1 MERTGE
7 NYNGFFPFFVL
18 SDMKKRL
25 IIALSSLL
33 AITAVILVSCGEYG
47 APKMSISFDKIV
59 HAGGELWGVDSE
71 GTFRSFFGSNSL
83 EGLENCVANG
93 YNSIELDFN
102 FTSDGHLVCIH
113 DWSAEYI
120 DTIKTGTP
128 MSYDE
133 FMSSKI
139 FWNFTPLDIEAVGRF
154 MGEHPE
160 VYIVTDIKD
169 RFSEAVDAISAALPE
184 LKNRIIVQIYEKDDY
199 ETASNAGF
207 TNIIFTLYRLDWQS
221 KTDAADLVKFERSH
235 PLIGFTFAKELCD
248 EKNYVSRMSKAGVPL
263 YVHTVNAPAEIH
275 KYHAMGV
282 YGVYTDIVSETP
294 FPLG

>member
-1 MERTGE
+1 
-7 NYNGFFPFFVL
+7 
-18 SDMKKRL
+18 MKKRL
-25 IIALSSLL
+25 LIALSALL
-33 AITAVILVSCGEYG
+33 VLTAAVFVSCGEYG
-47 APKMSISFDKIV
+47 APKISISFDKIV

-93 YNSIELDFN
+93 YNAIELDFN

-120 DTIKTGTP
+120 DTIETGTP

-139 FWNFTPLDIEAVGRF
+139 FWNFTPLDIEAVGAF
-154 MGEHPE
+154 MEEHPE
-160 VYIVTDIKD
+160 VYIVTDIKE
-169 RFSEAVDAISAALPE
+169 RFSEAIDAISAALPD
-184 LKNRIIVQIYEKDDY
+184 LKDRIVVQIYEKADY
-199 ETASNAGF
+199 ETVSAAGF

-221 KTDAADLVKFERSH
+221 KTDTADLVKFERSH
-235 PLIGFTFAKELCD
+235 PLIGFTFAKELCE
-248 EKNYVSRMSKAGVPL
+248 EKNYVSKMSKAGVPL
-263 YVHTVNAPAEIH
+263 YVHTVNDPAEIQ

-282 YGVYTDIVSETP
+282 YGVYTDMVNETP
-294 FPLG
+294 PSLG

>member
-1 MERTGE
+1 
-7 NYNGFFPFFVL
+7 
-18 SDMKKRL
+18 MKKKL
-25 IIALSSLL
+25 IILFTALFVVSS
-33 AITAVILVSCGEYG
+33 VVFVSCGEYG
-47 APKMSISFDKIV
+47 APKISISFENIV

-93 YNSIELDFN
+93 YNAIELDFN

-120 DTIKTGTP
+120 DTITTGTP

-139 FWNFTPLDIEAVGRF
+139 FWNFTPLDIEAVGKF

-160 VYIVTDIKD
+160 IYIITDIKE
-169 RFSEAVDAISAALPE
+169 RFSEAVEAISAALPD
-184 LKNRIIVQIYEKDDY
+184 LKDRIVVQIYEKDDY
-199 ETASNAGF
+199 DTVSAAGF

-221 KTDAADLVKFERSH
+221 KTDTADLVRFERSH

-248 EKNYVSRMSKAGVPL
+248 EKNYVSKMSKAGVPL
-263 YVHTVNAPAEIH
+263 YVHTVNAPAEIQ

-282 YGVYTDIVSETP
+282 YGVYTDTVSGSTP
-294 FPLG
+294 SLG

>member
-1 MERTGE
+1 
-7 NYNGFFPFFVL
+7 
-18 SDMKKRL
+18 MKKRL
-25 IIALSSLL
+25 IIALSALL

-93 YNSIELDFN
+93 YNAIELDFN

-160 VYIVTDIKD
+160 VYIVTDIKE

-184 LKNRIIVQIYEKDDY
+184 LKDRIIVQIYEKDDY

>member
-1 MERTGE
+1 
-7 NYNGFFPFFVL
+7 
-18 SDMKKRL
+18 MKKRL
-25 IIALSSLL
+25 IIALSALF

-47 APKMSISFDKIV
+47 APKISISFDKIV

-93 YNSIELDFN
+93 YNAIELDFN

-120 DTIKTGTP
+120 DTIETGTP

-139 FWNFTPLDIEAVGRF
+139 FWNFTPLDIEAVGAF

-160 VYIVTDIKD
+160 VYIVTDIKE

-184 LKNRIIVQIYEKDDY
+184 LKDRIVVQIYEKDDY

-263 YVHTVNAPAEIH
+263 YVHTVNDPAEIK

-294 FPLG
+294 FSLG

>member
-93 YNSIELDFN
+93 YNAIELDF
-102 FTSDGHLVCIH
+102 
-113 DWSAEYI
+113 
-120 DTIKTGTP
+120 
-128 MSYDE
+128 
-133 FMSSKI
+133 
-139 FWNFTPLDIEAVGRF
+139 GRF

-160 VYIVTDIKD
+160 VYIVTDIKE

-235 PLIGFTFAKELCD
+235 PLIGFTFAK
-248 EKNYVSRMSKAGVPL
+248 
-263 YVHTVNAPAEIH
+263 T
-275 KYHAMGV
+275 
-282 YGVYTDIVSETP
+282 T
-294 FPLG
+294 